1 MLNIGGGG
9 LGYRARPGLGSES
22 TVSLALI
29 LLACFMYLF
38 SAVKRLITSKKN
50 VFIYI
55 ISSTIQNIIFF
66 LVT

>member
-38 SAVKRLITSKKN
+38 SAVKRLIAINHIKKK
-50 VFIYI
+50 
-55 ISSTIQNIIFF
+55 F
-66 LVT
+66 LFT

>member
-29 LLACFMYLF
+29 LFACFMYLF
-38 SAVKRLITSKKN
+38 SAVKRLITSKKK
-50 VFIYI
+50 
-55 ISSTIQNIIFF
+55 F
-66 LVT
+66 LFT